1 MKLFSMI
8 AVAGSLALAA
18 PLQAQ
23 LFYVGVRAGAA
34 VPRGAFEDEQFASQE
49 QFLAGAKQSFGYGAD
64 AGINL
69 GPLGFYAG
77 YDKIDFECAP
87 GSCGSEDSK
96 YKLEGVSAGLRLSVP
111 LFPVVKPWVK
121 GGITLAELQSDF
133 GPTSSR
139 ANFKTE
145 RTPGYEAAV
154 GIDIPFAGIF
164 SLTPQVRYVRQ
175 KFDLEIG
182 PDNKLSNDADYYT
195 FDIGLRLRSPI

>member
-1 MKLFSMI
+1 MKLLSMI
-8 AVAGSLALAA
+8 AVGAGIALAT
-18 PLQAQ
+18 PVQAQ
-23 LFYVGVRAGAA
+23 LFYVGVRGGAA
-34 VPRGAFEDEQFASQE
+34 VPKGAFENEQFASQE

-77 YDKIDFECAP
+77 YDKIDFDCAP

-96 YKLEGVSAGLRLSVP
+96 YKLEGVSAGVRLSVP
-111 LFPVVKPWVK
+111 LFPVIKPWLK
-121 GGITLAELQSDF
+121 GGITLAELESDF

-145 RTPGYEAAV
+145 RTPGYEVGA
-154 GIDIPFAGIF
+154 GIDIPFGGIF

-175 KFDLEIG
+175 KLDLEIG
-182 PDNKLSNDADYYT
+182 SGNKLTNDADYYT
-195 FDIGLRLRSPI
+195 FDLGLRLRSPL